1 MFKHIICEFLKNNK
15 FMLITTLKTELNCLI
30 TTDLDNI
37 NERIKN
43 ILNKYDSYEC
53 KNKRSFE
60 DFEIIDDNNIYKIDI
75 NVYDINK
82 SISFPSLLSIQRAK
96 SFLSNNNNH
105 IIYIFIGHKNN
116 TINKIDVQ
124 NIESLDWNYLS
135 IQNLGKGQIQMKNI
149 SPDKLTFNNDVNRK
163 EWLYLLNKKGSEYYD
178 KLILK
183 ITEYKTKWN
192 NELDN

>member
-37 NERIKN
+37 NERIKI
-43 ILNKYDSYEC
+43 ILNKYNSYEC

-96 SFLSNNNNH
+96 YFLSNNNNH

-116 TINKIDVQ
+116 TITKIDVQ

-149 SPDKLTFNNDVNRK
+149 SPDKLTFNNDINRK